1 MRYLASQQQE
11 RLPYRIPYVN
21 SNDQIFIGNEGF
33 TTEAENL
40 MDFCFSQ
47 VLDTI
52 TRLNEQK
59 NQFSG
64 ELFTLCLT
72 SANLLIGIGNTGNK
86 QIGAFINKMFKM
98 ADGFMAD
105 YNAKLP
111 ANAHPDYK
119 LNRNFI
125 NKSFDAF
132 KKKKETAIEEQKKAT
147 SRQTN
152 QCQ

>member
-1 MRYLASQQQE
+1 
-11 RLPYRIPYVN
+11 
-21 SNDQIFIGNEGF
+21 
-33 TTEAENL
+33 
-40 MDFCFSQ
+40 MDFCFAQ

-59 NQFSG
+59 NQYSG

-72 SANLLIGIGNTGNK
+72 SANVLIGVGNTGNK
-86 QIGAFINKMFKM
+86 QIGSFINKMFKM

-105 YNAKLP
+105 YNARLP
-111 ANAHPDYK
+111 ANAPPQER

-132 KKKKETAIEEQKKAT
+132 KKKKETAVEEQRKT
-147 SRQTN
+147 TTR
-152 QCQ
+152 

>member
-1 MRYLASQQQE
+1 M
-11 RLPYRIPYVN
+11 I
-21 SNDQIFIGNEGF
+21 
-33 TTEAENL
+33 
-40 MDFCFSQ
+40 DFCFSQ

-59 NQFSG
+59 NQYNG

-72 SANLLIGIGNTGNK
+72 SANVLIGVGNTGNK

-105 YNAKLP
+105 YNSKLP
-111 ANAHPDYK
+111 LNAPPHEK

-132 KKKKETAIEEQKKAT
+132 KKKKEAAIEELKKTTA
-147 SRQTN
+147 R
-152 QCQ
+152 